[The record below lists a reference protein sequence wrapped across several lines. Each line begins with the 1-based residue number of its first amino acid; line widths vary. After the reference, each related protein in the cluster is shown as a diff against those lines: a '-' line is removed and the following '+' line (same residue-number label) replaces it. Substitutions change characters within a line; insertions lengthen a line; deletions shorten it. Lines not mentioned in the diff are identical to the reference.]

1 MSDPNT
7 GPGGRR
13 DVGGILSPPG
23 PPAVQRRVFFRGVVT
38 GTLVGAFVALFLAS
52 PLWLLPVL
60 RERFT
65 EGLLKGLGVGVA
77 VFLCLLVINA
87 AAGLIDVAINAV
99 KNRDL
104 PDEQG

>member
-1 MSDPNT
+1 MSHPNP

-38 GTLVGAFVALFLAS
+38 GTLVGAFAALFLAA
-52 PLWLLPVL
+52 PLLLLPVL
-60 RERFT
+60 RERFR
-65 EGLLKGLGVGVA
+65 EGFLRGLGVGVA

-87 AAGLIDVAINAV
+87 AAGLIDVALNAV

-104 PDEQG
+104 PDDGS